1 METRSGPADQNFAR
15 QFCAEAESN
24 RVAHDSHFSF
34 IFASFFV
41 SFFMKFG
48 GGFAHLAGK
57 NGMKNAIKN
66 DEKWL
71 L

>member
-1 METRSGPADQNFAR
+1 LYNSTTFN
-15 QFCAEAESN
+15 N

-34 IFASFFV
+34 IFASFLV
-41 SFFMKFG
+41 SFFVRFG